1 MSKGS
6 IRLPNGE
13 REYVVRRYKIAGKNM
28 GFLCIGCTGNCYWTF
43 RHVARFV
50 FDLAEHPAA
59 NMGGREGV
67 MKLFTERRKQ
77 LEDEAFCSAVASR
90 VLKMR
95 KGGK

>member
-13 REYVVRRYKIAGKNM
+13 REWVVRRYKIAGKNM

-50 FDLAEHPAA
+50 FDLTEHPAA
-59 NMGGREGV
+59 NKGGRAGV
-67 MKLFTERRKQ
+67 MKLFAERRKQ

-90 VLKMR
+90 MINLR
-95 KGGK
+95 KGDK